1 MKIELKN
8 VQYAAFASEETN
20 CFDATIYVDGKRAG
34 SARNDGHGGCT
45 WVEPR
50 ELQQRLDEYGATLPR
65 TSLGESFGDMQQDAE
80 SLIDDLLETW
90 LQRRDM
96 KRAMSGRILYVGAD
110 AKLRTTNKPKQAA
123 TLAFWLKDA
132 EARRGIF
139 AGALAVLNTLP
150 EDAALACYL
159 KYGSAAP

>member
-20 CFDATIYVDGKRAG
+20 CFEATIYVD
-34 SARNDGHGGCT
+34 
-45 WVEPR
+45 
-50 ELQQRLDEYGATLPR
+50 
-65 TSLGESFGDMQQDAE
+65 
-80 SLIDDLLETW
+80 
-90 LQRRDM
+90 
-96 KRAMSGRILYVGAD
+96 
-110 AKLRTTNKPKQAA
+110 
-123 TLAFWLKDA
+123 
-132 EARRGIF
+132 GIF